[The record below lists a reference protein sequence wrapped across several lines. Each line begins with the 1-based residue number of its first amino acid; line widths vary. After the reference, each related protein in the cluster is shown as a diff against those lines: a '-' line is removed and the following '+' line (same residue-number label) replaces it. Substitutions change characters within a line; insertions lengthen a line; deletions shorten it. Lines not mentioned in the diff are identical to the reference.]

1 LASPIIF
8 SSVLSLF
15 SIVQLDLGGKT
26 FSGSAVVVLFF
37 WPLVGPPFCV
47 LAWTWPWP
55 RLSLGFAFLSVV
67 SCPLDWSVVCVLFSL
82 VIGCLA
88 GPLCG
93 VLSSLGVLVFAG
105 LFALLWWSPSH
116 LRIAKPPKGSFLF
129 PVFEQ
134 VSPFFSTA
142 LVALEKK
149 PWHSSVFGGEVAG
162 GWKNQ
167 TNWNSSLF

>member
-1 LASPIIF
+1 
-8 SSVLSLF
+8 
-15 SIVQLDLGGKT
+15 
-26 FSGSAVVVLFF
+26 
-37 WPLVGPPFCV
+37 
-47 LAWTWPWP
+47 
-55 RLSLGFAFLSVV
+55 
-67 SCPLDWSVVCVLFSL
+67 LDWSVVCVLFSL

-142 LVALEKK
+142 LVAHGKKNLAQLRFWWRGCWRLEESNELELEFVLIFF
-149 PWHSSVFGGEVAG
+149 PA
-162 GWKNQ
+162 
-167 TNWNSSLF
+167 

>member
-1 LASPIIF
+1 M
-8 SSVLSLF
+8 
-15 SIVQLDLGGKT
+15 
-26 FSGSAVVVLFF
+26 
-37 WPLVGPPFCV
+37 
-47 LAWTWPWP
+47 
-55 RLSLGFAFLSVV
+55 SLGLER
-67 SCPLDWSVVCVLFSL
+67 VCVLFSV

-88 GPLCG
+88 GWPPFLCG

-142 LVALEKK
+142 LVAHGKNT
-149 PWHSSVFGGEVAG
+149 WHSAVFGGEVAG